1 MERINILDCTL
12 RDGGY
17 INNFKFGEQ
26 VQKNIVSKLA
36 KASIDIIECGWLK
49 SNAFDKDYSQF
60 GSIETIKN
68 IIGKKNHNLMYVA
81 MLQFGA
87 ISVDEI
93 ADYDR
98 ESIDGIRLTFHEHE
112 IDEAFILGQELIKKG
127 YKLFMQPVG
136 TTTYTDEALLK
147 LIDRINLL
155 KPFAFYMV
163 DTLGVMY
170 QNDLMRMFYLLDH
183 NLNKNIAIGFHS
195 HNNLQ
200 LSFANAQMLM
210 QLNVPRTV
218 IIDTSIYG
226 MGRGAGNLN
235 TELVTQFYNKN
246 FKLKYD
252 NTEIIELID
261 EYIKPISIKYK
272 WGYDVAYYI
281 ASITNCH
288 PNYAL
293 FLLNKQTLMGKDI
306 YAILKSLD
314 KRERGLFNKD
324 YIANVYKD
332 YMGYH
337 IDDTDALNRIK
348 EKITGRKLIL
358 LAPGKS
364 LNSLEEEIKS
374 LIKNNGY
381 YAISVNFI
389 PEKIDVDMMF
399 ISNMRRFK
407 SIADLK
413 TKVSNKMIVVATSNI
428 TTNNADNLINV
439 DYTSYT
445 NEEDVIYDN
454 AGLMCIN
461 LLNKIEIKEILL
473 AGFDGFSKNIKDNYL
488 KSNMYVDVQ
497 EEQLQAMNIAIT
509 SKLRQ
514 LSKQINIKFLQS
526 SLYDVEGNKNN
537 E

>member
-1 MERINILDCTL
+1 MDRVNILDCTL

-26 VQKNIVSKLA
+26 VQKNIVNKLT

-49 SNAFDKDYSQF
+49 SNAFNKDYSRF

-68 IIGKKNHNLMYVA
+68 VIGRKNHNLMYVA

-87 ISVDEI
+87 ISIDEI
-93 ADYDR
+93 SDR
-98 ESIDGIRLTFHEHE
+98 DAESIDGIRLTFHEHE
-112 IDEAFILGQELIKKG
+112 IDEAFILGKQIINKG

-136 TTTYTDEALLK
+136 TTTYTDEVLLQ
-147 LIDRINLL
+147 LIQRMNCLR
-155 KPFAFYMV
+155 PFAFYMV

-183 NLNKNIAIGFHS
+183 NLHKNIAIGFHS

-210 QLNVPRTV
+210 QLNSPRTL

-235 TELVTQFYNKN
+235 TELVTQYYNKN

-261 EYIKPISIKYK
+261 EYIKPISLKYN

-293 FLLNKQTLMGKDI
+293 TLLNKQTLMGKDI
-306 YAILKSLD
+306 YAILSSLD
-314 KRERGLFNKD
+314 KNKRGLFNKD
-324 YIANVYKD
+324 YIEDIYKN
-332 YMGYH
+332 YMNH
-337 IDDTDALNRIK
+337 HVNDSLNLKLIR
-348 EKITGRKLIL
+348 EKIDNKKILL

-364 LNSLEEEIKS
+364 LKKLEKEVND
-374 LIKNNGY
+374 LIKREDY
-381 YAISVNFI
+381 YVISINFI
-389 PEKIDVDMMF
+389 PENIKVDMMF

-407 SIADLK
+407 NLYELENMTERDI
-413 TKVSNKMIVVATSNI
+413 TVVATSNI
-428 TTNNADNLINV
+428 TTKTADNLLIV
-439 DYTSYT
+439 DYNSYT
-445 NEEDVIYDN
+445 NDEEIIYDN

-461 LLNKIEIKEILL
+461 LLNKLEVNKLLL
-473 AGFDGFSKNIKDNYL
+473 AGFDGFSTNIKENYL
-488 KSNMYVDVQ
+488 EENMFVDVA
-497 EEQLQAMNIAIT
+497 EERLQAMNIAI
-509 SKLRQ
+509 SNKLQQ
-514 LSKQINIKFLQS
+514 LGQQINIKFLRDS
-526 SLYDVEGNKNN
+526 IYKFEGNGRNG
-537 E
+537 

>member
-1 MERINILDCTL
+1 MKNFKILDCTL

-26 VQKNIVSKLA
+26 VQKNIVNKLT

-49 SNAFDKDYSQF
+49 SNAFNKNYSQF
-60 GSIETIKN
+60 GSIEAIKN
-68 IIGKKNHNLMYVA
+68 IIGRKNHNLMYVA

-87 ISVDEI
+87 ISIDEI
-93 ADYDR
+93 SER
-98 ESIDGIRLTFHEHE
+98 NSESIDGIRLTFHEHE
-112 IDEAFILGQELIKKG
+112 IDEAFILGKQIINKG

-136 TTTYTDEALLK
+136 TTTYTDEVLLQ
-147 LIDRINLL
+147 LIKRINNLR
-155 KPFAFYMV
+155 PFSFYMV

-183 NLNKNIAIGFHS
+183 NLSKNIAIGFHS

-210 QLNVPRTV
+210 QLNSPRTI

-235 TELVTQFYNKN
+235 TELVTQYYNKN

-261 EYIKPISIKYK
+261 EYIKPISLKYK

-293 FLLNKQTLMGKDI
+293 TLLNKQTLMGKDI
-306 YAILKSLD
+306 YAILNSLD
-314 KRERGLFNKD
+314 KDKRGLFNKE
-324 YIANVYKD
+324 YIENIYKN
-332 YMGYH
+332 YMNH
-337 IDDTDALNRIK
+337 HVDDNINLKIIK
-348 EKITGRKLIL
+348 EKIGNKKVLL

-364 LNSLEEEIKS
+364 LKFLGKEIDN
-374 LIKNNGY
+374 LIIKQKY
-381 YAISVNFI
+381 CVISVNFI
-389 PEKIDVDMMF
+389 PKDIDVDIMF

-407 SIADLK
+407 NLYELKNTADK
-413 TKVSNKMIVVATSNI
+413 EITVIATSNI
-428 TTNNADNLINV
+428 TTESEDNFLVV
-439 DYTSYT
+439 DYNTYT
-445 NEEDVIYDN
+445 NEEEIIYDN

-461 LLNKIEIKEILL
+461 LLNKLGINEILL
-473 AGFDGFSKNIKDNYL
+473 AGFDGFSTNIKDNYL
-488 KSNMYVDVQ
+488 EENMFVDVA
-497 EEQLQAMNIAIT
+497 EERLQAMNIAI
-509 SKLRQ
+509 SNKLQQ
-514 LSKQINIKFLQS
+514 LSNQMNIEFLKS
-526 SLYDVEGNKNN
+526 SLYSFESKV
-537 E
+537 